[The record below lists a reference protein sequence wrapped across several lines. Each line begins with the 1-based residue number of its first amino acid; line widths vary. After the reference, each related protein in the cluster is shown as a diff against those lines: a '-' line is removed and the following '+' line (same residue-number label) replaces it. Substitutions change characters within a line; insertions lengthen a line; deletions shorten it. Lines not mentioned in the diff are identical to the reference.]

1 MYQNYNS
8 ILNPL
13 EQHFQSHEVISKR
26 SNTLAY
32 IATFTLGVFIGIL
45 AYRWIKSN
53 RDEEYDFKSQENNK

>member
-13 EQHFQSHEVISKR
+13 EKHFQSQEMFHKR

-32 IATFTLGVFIGIL
+32 IATFTLGAIIGIVI
-45 AYRWIKSN
+45 YRWMTSSS
-53 RDEEYDFKSQENNK
+53 DQENDFEFPDKTE